1 MHTLN
6 PAAQALFRDLESSS
20 AAPAVVRWLRRLV
33 EEGSDFDCYRINAF
47 RMAREAGVAPLDSLR
62 ALLFATRLGIMDLS
76 WDIHCPSCSGTPVF
90 YRHLMDLQRRAHCPL
105 CELRWDLSL
114 EEQVEATF
122 TVNGAI
128 RPVDWQ
134 RWMETEWPACAAA
147 MMRRLTRDGRIP
159 PLMASFGAPGETVMA
174 RGTLEA
180 GRYRLEVAGHP
191 AQGADVQV
199 SEAAGTTSKEQ
210 FLTVHADAAGAIH
223 ITPPPGPGQPVQ
235 LRAGPVCLAITHA
248 YPREHWGLHMSPLTE
263 RTDWV
268 SAHHVTLLQDFRDL
282 FTTEYLA
289 PDLSFAVRSVTLM
302 FTDIRGSTEMYE
314 MMGDARAYAV
324 VQQHFALMTEVI
336 RSRSG
341 GIAKTIGDAVMAAF
355 HQSKDAVQAA
365 LEIREGFAAADQPLG
380 QVEVKLGLHRGPTI
394 AVTSNR
400 MLDYF
405 GRTVNIAARVQ
416 GKSGP
421 REILMTDEVAGDPEV
436 AAELQRRGLTARI
449 SEVALK
455 GIATPIRVHALG

>member
-20 AAPAVVRWLRRLV
+20 AAAAVVRWLRHVV

-47 RMAREAGVAPLDSLR
+47 RVARQTGVAPLEGVR
-62 ALLFATRLGIMDLS
+62 ALLFATRLGITDLS
-76 WDIHCPSCSGTPVF
+76 WDIHCPSCNGSPAF

-122 TVNGAI
+122 TVNAAV
-128 RPVDWQ
+128 RPVDWEK
-134 RWMETEWPACAAA
+134 WAETNWPACAPNL
-147 MMRRLTRDGRIP
+147 MQRLSRDGRMP
-159 PLMASFGAPGETVMA
+159 PLMAAFGRPGETVMA
-174 RGTLEA
+174 RGHLEP
-180 GRYRLEVAGHP
+180 GLYRLAVAGHP
-191 AQGADVQV
+191 ATGLDVQV
-199 SEAAGTTSKEQ
+199 AEASAAEEQ
-210 FLTVHADAAGAIH
+210 RLTIDVDAQGGLRVRPEPA
-223 ITPPPGPGQPVQ
+223 PGQRIQ
-235 LRAGPVCLAITHA
+235 LRAGPVCAAITSA
-248 YPREHWGLHMSPLTE
+248 YPKSNWGLHMGQICD

-268 SAHHVTLLQDFRDL
+268 SAAHVTLLQDFRDL

-289 PDLSFAVRSVTLM
+289 PDLSFSVRSVTLM

-324 VQQHFALMTEVI
+324 VQQHFGLMTEVI
-336 RSRSG
+336 RRRSG
-341 GIAKTIGDAVMAAF
+341 GIVKTIGDAVMAAF
-355 HQSKDAVQAA
+355 HQSQDAVQAA
-365 LEIREGFAAADQPLG
+365 LEIRDGFAAADQPLG

-421 REILMTDEVAGDPEV
+421 RQILMTDEVASDPGV
-436 AAELQRRGLTARI
+436 AEELRRRGLTAHT
-449 SEVALK
+449 SEVTLK